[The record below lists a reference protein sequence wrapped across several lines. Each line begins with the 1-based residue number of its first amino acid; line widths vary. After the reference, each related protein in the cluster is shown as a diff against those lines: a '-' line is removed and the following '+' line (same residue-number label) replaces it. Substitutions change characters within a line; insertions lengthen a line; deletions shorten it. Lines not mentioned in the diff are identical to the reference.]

1 MSTLFGNSPS
11 GNGDGNSGA
20 GKDRKLLF
28 PSRDPI
34 VSNRP
39 GEKDDGAAASGTS
52 GILRSFAVNPEQKPV
67 FPRRDPASSVGT
79 PATPPRAPLFPPREN
94 REPLFPGGRT
104 GRKSG
109 EPPVRRCFPR
119 AKPGRRFFLP
129 GYLHT
134 FISASG
140 DVWPGDGWFGESGQT
155 SVSAP

>member
-52 GILRSFAVNPEQKPV
+52 GILRSFAVNP
-67 FPRRDPASSVGT
+67 
-79 PATPPRAPLFPPREN
+79 
-94 REPLFPGGRT
+94 
-104 GRKSG
+104 
-109 EPPVRRCFPR
+109 
-119 AKPGRRFFLP
+119 
-129 GYLHT
+129 
-134 FISASG
+134 
-140 DVWPGDGWFGESGQT
+140 
-155 SVSAP
+155 